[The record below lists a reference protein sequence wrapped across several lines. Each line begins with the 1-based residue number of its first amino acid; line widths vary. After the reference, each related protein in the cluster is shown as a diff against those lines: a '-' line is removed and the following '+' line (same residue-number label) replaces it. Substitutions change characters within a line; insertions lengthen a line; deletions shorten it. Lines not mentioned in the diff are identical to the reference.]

1 MPHLLK
7 AVSPCSTSAVLGDLD
22 PPAGRPPVRPIN
34 LHTDELCS
42 VEFMIAFP
50 NGTAVPALGQGTWNM
65 GDSAASRDAE
75 LEALRTGIDLG
86 LTVLDT
92 AEMYGNGRS
101 EELVGEA
108 IRGRRDDVFLVS
120 KVLPSNASAKG
131 TIEACHASL
140 RRLGT
145 DRLELYLLHW
155 SGRYPLDETAAAF
168 ELLVDEG
175 SIRAWGVSNLDT
187 DELEQLPAGCQTD
200 QVLYNLTRRGPE
212 FDLLPWAASAK
223 MPVMAYSPVEQGRL
237 LGNPALAE
245 IARELG
251 ASPTQVALAW
261 TMRSGT
267 VLAIPKASTAAHV
280 RENAAARDLQLTD
293 ADLDRL
299 DRAFPPPTR
308 PMSLEML

>member
-1 MPHLLK
+1 
-7 AVSPCSTSAVLGDLD
+7 
-22 PPAGRPPVRPIN
+22 
-34 LHTDELCS
+34 
-42 VEFMIAFP
+42 MIVFP
-50 NGTAVPALGQGTWNM
+50 NGSEVPALGQGTWNM
-65 GDSAASRDAE
+65 GDSAASRDSE
-75 LEALRTGIDLG
+75 LEALRAGVELG

-108 IRGRRDDVFLVS
+108 IRDIRDDVFLVS

-145 DRLELYLLHW
+145 DRLDMYLLHW
-155 SGRYPLDETAAAF
+155 RGRYPLDETVSAF
-168 ELLVDEG
+168 ESLVDEG
-175 SIRAWGVSNLDT
+175 SIGAWGVSNLDP

-212 FDLLPWAASAK
+212 FDLLPRAASAK

-237 LGNPALAE
+237 VSSSALSD

-251 ASPTQVALAW
+251 ATPTQVALAW

-280 RENAAARDLQLTD
+280 RENAAARDLRLTD

-308 PMSLEML
+308 AVPLEML